1 MENLRWILIF
11 AGVAILILLYLSGRQ
26 TKTTRRQSD
35 ALHRDANTPSGTDQN
50 TFDPLMGDSSMGESM
65 MNDSRI
71 HDSAMNEQG
80 LRKPRTTDPSF
91 SDPLEDFNLEMDNS
105 MEDPLE
111 RPGGQGLKTRKST
124 ATGIA
129 KGGLS
134 NISSK
139 IEAFGK
145 KLSPKRRARV
155 AASESSNEKRNK
167 SKGDNKIVTLH
178 VAMPEGQLINGG
190 QLLAQF
196 EQRGYHY
203 GDMNIFHSM
212 HDGRTVFSIAKMV
225 MPGTFD
231 INDLDSFQTPGV
243 SLILQL
249 PGPVPADVAFEVL
262 LSEAHDIA
270 DAVGANV
277 LDSDRSTL
285 SKQTVQHMREGI
297 YEYMH
302 RQKYFSGVPS

>member
-35 ALHRDANTPSGTDQN
+35 ALHRDSTSPSAMSDN
-50 TFDPLMGDSSMGESM
+50 TFDPLMGDSGL
-65 MNDSRI
+65 NDPRM
-71 HDSAMNEQG
+71 DDAG
-80 LRKPRTTDPSF
+80 LQNSGAPDTSF
-91 SDPLEDFNLEMDNS
+91 SDPLENFNLDIDNPI
-105 MEDPLE
+105 EDPLE
-111 RPGGQGLKTRKST
+111 RPGGQAVKTKKST

-129 KGGLS
+129 KGGLGS
-134 NISSK
+134 ISSK
-139 IEAFGK
+139 IEAFGE

-155 AASESSNEKRNK
+155 AASESKEAKGNK
-167 SKGDNKIVTLH
+167 NSGDSKIVTLH